1 MTKKFFFM
9 AQMRAVFQGRPQSEF
24 NTVSGLDSR
33 NVTAADLTR
42 IQDAAAQMLNG
53 QVQFDDIVITNLFFL
68 AECTE
73 AEFFAGTQV
82 ADAPAAEGLEEA
94 VAQSLNDADPAPE
107 AEAPAETEVEE
118 GVATADVVELRPT
131 PAPVEDDGDHSH
143 DDRIA

>member
-73 AEFFAGTQV
+73 AEFFAGTQI

-94 VAQSLNDADPAPE
+94 VAQSLNEAETAAE
-107 AEAPAETEVEE
+107 AEAPKLEV
-118 GVATADVVELRPT
+118 VSDNTVSSD
-131 PAPVEDDGDHSH
+131 
-143 DDRIA
+143 